1 MTDLLVRQSEN
12 DKKALIFL
20 YGTPISELA
29 WGLWYEQVLP
39 VRTVSFVR
47 EIRQESL
54 SMLYQFFFSDGMG
67 SVVFSLTF
75 SSEGLDPSVFP

>member
-29 WGLWYEQVLP
+29 WASGTEQVLP

-75 SSEGLDPSVFP
+75 SSEGLDPSIFS